1 MPRQGSNIL
10 VSKASTIAVANAI
23 QSRISSL
30 PISASRRNRLV
41 GVIVEA
47 ACGEP
52 ETEMLVGRGVT
63 DDQRAS
69 RYES

>member
-1 MPRQGSNIL
+1 MPCQGSNIF

-30 PISASRRNRLV
+30 PISASRRNRLI

-47 ACGEP
+47 AFGEP
-52 ETEMLVGRGVT
+52 ETEMLVGRMVT
-63 DDQRAS
+63 DVQTAS
-69 RYES
+69 RFES